1 MYFKLNWNFHSM
13 AFKKNWLRNLFWQ
26 FVVHCWWTTGVFRV
40 LNSTNNNK
48 SLVLPMM
55 TEKQPQPLSAAST
68 AVLWA
73 SAPPLFSL
81 FQRRSKERMFWNSI
95 SGLPSILSLRITSF
109 TTLFLMARFGNK
121 GISQNAFLLW
131 LLLEVCKLKI
141 GPIFPKNY
149 IKLRPDMK
157 SSSKLNNFCP
167 KNYMKLRPKTLTKAW
182 YFLGWLR

>member
-1 MYFKLNWNFHSM
+1 M

-48 SLVLPMM
+48 SLVLPML

-73 SAPPLFSL
+73 SAPPLFCL